1 MNYKLYRD
9 TRKLIIALGICL
21 GIYVLL
27 VLCTSC
33 SSGEIKDDGNNSIK
47 VNTFMYN
54 NHKYNK
60 FTEPYQPYRMGIEHD
75 PECLKK
81 DLKIK

>member
-1 MNYKLYRD
+1 MNHKLYKE
-9 TRKLIIALGICL
+9 TRKFIIAMGICL
-21 GIYVLL
+21 GAYALIS
-27 VLCTSC
+27 LCTSC
-33 SSGEIKDDGNNSIK
+33 SGDVKDDGNNTIK

-60 FTEPYQPYRMGIEHD
+60 FTEPYLPNRMGIEHD

-81 DLKIK
+81 DLKIE